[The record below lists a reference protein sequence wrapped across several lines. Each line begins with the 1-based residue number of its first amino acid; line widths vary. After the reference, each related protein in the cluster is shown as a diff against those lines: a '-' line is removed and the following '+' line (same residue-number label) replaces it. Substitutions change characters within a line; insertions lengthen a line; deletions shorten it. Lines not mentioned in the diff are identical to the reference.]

1 MDAERWT
8 QKHAQERLAEAYESP
23 REMYDWLQRSIAE
36 APCDP
41 EADDFR
47 RYVLGAAAAKC
58 LEEDTEEALE
68 ADPTLAVPDDDW
80 QQVRLALALTVSVA
94 DEGYETRRADEVEA
108 AVTQMGSI
116 LRSAYILGR
125 QQGRRDAAY

>member
-8 QKHAQERLAEAYESP
+8 QKHVLERLAEAYESP
-23 REMYDWLQRSIAE
+23 REMYDWLQRSIADV
-36 APCDP
+36 PCDP
-41 EADDFR
+41 DADDFR
-47 RYVLGAAAAKC
+47 RYVLGAAASKC

-80 QQVRLALALTVSVA
+80 EQVRLALALTVSIA
-94 DEGYETRRADEVEA
+94 DDGYETRRQAEVESA
-108 AVTQMGSI
+108 ITQMGSI

-125 QQGRRDAAY
+125 QQGRRDSAS

>member
-23 REMYDWLQRSIAE
+23 RETYDWLRQSIAE
-36 APCDP
+36 MPCDP

-80 QQVRLALALTVSVA
+80 QQVRLALALTVSIA
-94 DEGYETRRADEVEA
+94 DDGYETRRADEVESA
-108 AVTQMGSI
+108 ITQMGSI

-125 QQGRRDAAY
+125 QQGRRDVAP